1 MLNKT
6 FYEKLNLRKDSGE
19 KLYFESITYI
29 ELVQLWWDEVVSDFE
44 IAELYEVKKKT
55 VRKKRYNLGIKQKEM
70 FVRDRISEFLD
81 LS

>member
-1 MLNKT
+1 MLNKAY
-6 FYEKLNLRKDSGE
+6 YEKLHLRKDSGV
-19 KLYFESITYI
+19 KLKFESIAYL
-29 ELVQLWWDEVVSDFE
+29 ELVQLWWDEVVSDYE
-44 IAELYEVKKKT
+44 IAELYEVKKET